1 VAACAL
7 QTFRREHD
15 RFWILAAHPEI
26 NLLAAGHD
34 SGMIVFKLARERP
47 PHAVHGT
54 TAFFISNLTLR
65 SVDLKTGRV
74 DTIQSLP
81 KPGTQSPKAA
91 VVRSISYN
99 PAEHALL
106 VNTDEEGGTYKLFKL
121 PAASNGAVSGRGEVP
136 PDCSGIAA
144 TAVFIARNRF
154 AVWDRTSSSIHIRNL
169 QNEIT
174 KRCTPPD
181 TTCSTLFYAGT
192 GMLLLQCE
200 DKVILFDV
208 QQRSVISE
216 LQTPP
221 VKYIV
226 WNSNMTQVALLSK
239 HAIILA
245 DAKLKNNCTV
255 HETIRV
261 KSAAWSDAGVLVY
274 TTLNHLKYCLPSGDS
289 GIIRTLENPV
299 YVVMV
304 LGDIVHALDRDG
316 KTAQLT
322 VGCYMQ

>member
-1 VAACAL
+1 M

-54 TAFFISNLTLR
+54 TAFYFSNLILR

-81 KPGTQSPKAA
+81 KPASQSPKAA

-106 VNTDEEGGTYKLFKL
+106 VNTDEEGGTYKLYKL
-121 PAASNGAVSGRGEVP
+121 PAASNGAVNGRGEIP
-136 PDCSGIAA
+136 ADSSGIAT

-154 AVWDRTSSSIHIRNL
+154 AAWDRPTSSIHIRNL

-174 KRCTPPD
+174 KRCVRRAWETA
-181 TTCSTLFYAGT
+181 TTTLSDRWNVCRSTAKKIWN
-192 GMLLLQCE
+192 CHNVE
-200 DKVILFDV
+200 VH
-208 QQRSVISE
+208 R
-216 LQTPP
+216 P
-221 VKYIV
+221 VK
-226 WNSNMTQVALLSK
+226 QVLAYPKASLSSSTR
-239 HAIILA
+239 ANLP
-245 DAKLKNNCTV
+245 D
-255 HETIRV
+255 
-261 KSAAWSDAGVLVY
+261 KSHS
-274 TTLNHLKYCLPSGDS
+274 LND
-289 GIIRTLENPV
+289 
-299 YVVMV
+299 
-304 LGDIVHALDRDG
+304 
-316 KTAQLT
+316 
-322 VGCYMQ
+322 